1 MPYEDIYP
9 IDWILRHAI
18 VPSHMIPW
26 PKIPHRVL
34 HKVRKREVGWF
45 WAVYVDFGEG
55 VEGIKMG

>member
-1 MPYEDIYP
+1 MPSY
-9 IDWILRHAI
+9 
-18 VPSHMIPW
+18 MIPW